1 MVACT
6 TIMMATTPPSA
17 TTSKPTTSS
26 NGSRKKR
33 ILVVD
38 DERDITDSIRSALK
52 AHYWVDVGGSSSQ
65 ALSSYRPGFYDL
77 ILLDY
82 RMPSI
87 DGFAFYQQIKRID
100 SKVKV
105 CFITAYEELQTKMTH
120 LKWQNQM
127 TSIFQ
132 DDTELPVLKKP
143 FDTATLLAM
152 TSRLLG
158 D

>member
-1 MVACT
+1 MVL
-6 TIMMATTPPSA
+6 IMMATTPPMRENRDTYKS
-17 TTSKPTTSS
+17 TSNS
-26 NGSRKKR
+26 SRKKR

-52 AHYWVDVGGSSSQ
+52 AQYWVDVGGSSSQ

-82 RMPSI
+82 RMPTI

-100 SKVKV
+100 PKVKV
-105 CFITAYEELQTKMTH
+105 CFITAYEELHSKILNLQ
-120 LKWQNQM
+120 WQNKVN
-127 TSIFQ
+127 SIFQ
-132 DDTELPVLKKP
+132 EDTTLPVLKKP

-152 TSRLLG
+152 ISRLLG
-158 D
+158 E